1 MGLVA
6 ARDPC
11 IPGPPRTARGPFLLL
26 RPLTTDSYLLI
37 QCSSVLCGL
46 LCSSNCAFNSA
57 DPRGTGWGM
66 RGRQRPR
73 EGEGG

>member
-26 RPLTTDSYLLI
+26 RPLTTDSHICL
-37 QCSSVLCGL
+37 
-46 LCSSNCAFNSA
+46 FSA
-57 DPRGTGWGM
+57 PPFFAACYAAATAPLTQQTPGV
-66 RGRQRPR
+66 Q
-73 EGEGG
+73 GGG